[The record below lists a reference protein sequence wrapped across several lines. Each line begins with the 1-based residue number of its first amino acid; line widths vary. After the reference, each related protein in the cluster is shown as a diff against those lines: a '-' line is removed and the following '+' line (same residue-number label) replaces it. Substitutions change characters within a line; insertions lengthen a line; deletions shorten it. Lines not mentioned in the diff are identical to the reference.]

1 MSANARPT
9 VPASRGT
16 RDAQGGPAEPSSD
29 DECGRTTIRRS
40 SQQHHASSPKASR
53 ESNRRATTAFSE
65 LREKRPLKTYGAKDS
80 PDTTGFYTQSDDEE
94 HSRPRKKPKTGSA
107 SSMTSRGISGRQEDA
122 IIPGDP
128 ATSRVETMLNDY
140 NGGEDFLTGNWSLGS
155 FPSIHTSVQ
164 SATTPKTPKTMGV
177 SGPIKSQ
184 QSTIPTIADNTPAVS
199 NAAHTTGSSELNA
212 SNGTISDPTL
222 NTNTPEKAPT
232 PGQSTSRQRLQT
244 EMDNDDGQTDDACRD
259 RASKASQPSERSIA
273 PESSLDII
281 DELASTVT
289 KTTASTAKRKAS
301 KTSQNPE
308 PAAATHSDE
317 LGTDDLVGGV
327 PKEQYQPRPS
337 RSRSNRNDEDLV
349 VPEDF
354 SKRPEVLAKKKA
366 SKRRKTTA
374 LARPSPKVEIED
386 DDDEDEDPVALPPRT
401 SKKAKSA
408 IEPVVLIPSENDHVE
423 VMEQAKAAMDDEHPL
438 PNEAHSPEK
447 VPHSSP
453 PKKKRGRPRKPTKE
467 QEAATEPPKE
477 DQHPPTD
484 DDDDLPAPEDLPKKG
499 RKGRTLN
506 TNTDDSATAPTKK
519 SRQKRK
525 ADTTTPAILPDQ
537 TNDTDDA
544 PPPASADELDPHL
557 SQTEGNRRP
566 PPPSTTT
573 TASKAKTADPA
584 SLTTPPKTP
593 QKATQPSSAAKG
605 PDKHSPLNSS
615 KVKFRVGL
623 SKRAR
628 IEPLLKVVRK

>member
-1 MSANARPT
+1 MVANARPT

-16 RDAQGGPAEPSSD
+16 RDAEGGPAEPSSD
-29 DECGRTTIRRS
+29 DKCGRPTIRRS
-40 SQQHHASSPKASR
+40 SQQHHASPKVSR
-53 ESNRRATTAFSE
+53 ESNRRATTALTE
-65 LREKRPLKTYGAKDS
+65 HKEKKSLKTYGAKDS
-80 PDTTGFYTQSDDEE
+80 PDTRGFYGQSDDEE
-94 HSRPRKKPKTGSA
+94 HPRPRKKPKTGSA
-107 SSMTSRGISGRQEDA
+107 SSMTNRETSSHQEDA
-122 IIPGDP
+122 VVPGDP
-128 ATSRVETMLNDY
+128 TTSRVEAMLNNY
-140 NGGEDFLTGNWSLGS
+140 NGGEDFLTSNWSLGS

-164 SATTPKTPKTMGV
+164 SATTPKTPKTIGV
-177 SGPIKSQ
+177 SGPLRSQ
-184 QSTIPTIADNTPAVS
+184 QSTIPTIADDTPAAS
-199 NAAHTTGSSELNA
+199 NAAHTTGSSEANA

-222 NTNTPEKAPT
+222 SAKTPEKAPT
-232 PGQSTSRQRLQT
+232 PAQNTSRRLSRT
-244 EMDNDDGQTDDACRD
+244 EMDNDGGQTDDACRD
-259 RASKASQPSERSIA
+259 QASKASQPSERSIA
-273 PESSLDII
+273 LGKSLDII
-281 DELASTVT
+281 DELAST
-289 KTTASTAKRKAS
+289 ASTAKRKAS
-301 KTSQNPE
+301 TTSQKPE
-308 PAAATHSDE
+308 PAPATHSDE
-317 LGTDDLVGGV
+317 LGADVFAGGLS
-327 PKEQYQPRPS
+327 KEQYQPRPS
-337 RSRSNRNDEDLV
+337 RSRSNRNDEELV

-386 DDDEDEDPVALPPRT
+386 DDDEDEHLVALPPRT

-408 IEPVVLIPSENDHVE
+408 VEPVVLIPSENDHVE
-423 VMEQAKAAMDDEHPL
+423 VTEQAKAPMDDEHPL

-453 PKKKRGRPRKPTKE
+453 PKKKRGRPRKPTKG
-467 QEAATEPPKE
+467 QEAAMEPPKE

-506 TNTDDSATAPTKK
+506 TNTDDSATAPINK
-519 SRQKRK
+519 SRKKRK
-525 ADTTTPAILPDQ
+525 ADTTTPAILPDE

-593 QKATQPSSAAKG
+593 QKAAQPSSAAKG

>member
-1 MSANARPT
+1 MFANARPT

-16 RDAQGGPAEPSSD
+16 RDAEGGPAEPSSD
-29 DECGRTTIRRS
+29 DECGRTIIRRS
-40 SQQHHASSPKASR
+40 SQQHHASPKASR

-65 LREKRPLKTYGAKDS
+65 HREKRPLKTYGAKDS
-80 PDTTGFYTQSDDEE
+80 LDTMGFYGQSDDEE
-94 HSRPRKKPKTGSA
+94 HPRPRKKPKTGSA
-107 SSMTSRGISGRQEDA
+107 SSMTNRETLSHQEDA
-122 IIPGDP
+122 IVPGDP
-128 ATSRVETMLNDY
+128 AASRVEAMLNNYD
-140 NGGEDFLTGNWSLGS
+140 GGEDFLTSNWSLGS

-164 SATTPKTPKTMGV
+164 STTTPKTPKTTGV
-177 SGPIKSQ
+177 SGPLRSQ
-184 QSTIPTIADNTPAVS
+184 QSTIPTITDNTPAAS
-199 NAAHTTGSSELNA
+199 NVAHPTGSSEFNA
-212 SNGTISDPTL
+212 SNGTISNPTL
-222 NTNTPEKAPT
+222 STKTAKKPPT
-232 PGQSTSRQRLQT
+232 PSQESSRQRSQT
-244 EMDNDDGQTDDACRD
+244 EMDNDIGQNDDAR
-259 RASKASQPSERSIA
+259 RTPALQPSQASERSVA
-273 PESSLDII
+273 LEKSLDIN

-301 KTSQNPE
+301 KTSQKPE

-317 LGTDDLVGGV
+317 LVTDDLAGGP

-386 DDDEDEDPVALPPRT
+386 DDDEDEDLVFLPPRT

-423 VMEQAKAAMDDEHPL
+423 VTEQAKAPMDDEHPL

-499 RKGRTLN
+499 GKGRTLN
-506 TNTDDSATAPTKK
+506 TDTDDSATAPIKK

-525 ADTTTPAILPDQ
+525 ADTTTPAILPDE

-593 QKATQPSSAAKG
+593 QKAAQPSSTAKG